1 MHTEAFVPSLAWAL
15 PFVGL
20 LLSIAV
26 LPLVAPHF
34 WESNLRKLGIA
45 AVLAAPVVV
54 LYLRSRP
61 ESLVHAAADYVSFIV
76 LLGGLFV
83 ISGGILLEGDLEATP
98 RTNTALLAVGAV
110 LASFVG
116 TTGAS
121 MVLVRPLLQTN
132 RERKHVTH
140 TVVFFIFLVSNIGG
154 CLTPLGDPPLFL
166 GYLLGVP
173 FTWTFRL
180 FVPWL
185 FTTALVLGIYFLWDR
200 RAHAREAKADLK
212 RDFYEVRRLR
222 VGGRENAFLLAGVLA
237 SVAFLHAPWREAAIV
252 ALALF
257 SWFRTDPGLHK
268 ANRFT
273 FHPIL
278 EVAALFAGIFATMLP
293 ALHILQARGA
303 ELGVREPWQ
312 FFWATGALS
321 SFLDNAPTYLTFLA
335 LARSLHLPADVVG
348 VPNALLTAISLG
360 AVFMGANTY
369 IGNGPNFMV
378 RSIAEERG
386 VKMPSFGGY
395 MLYSGGVLLP
405 VFLLVTLVFFR

>member
-20 LLSIAV
+20 LLSIAI
-26 LPLVAPHF
+26 LPLAAPHF
-34 WESNLRKLGIA
+34 WESNLRKLGVA
-45 AVLAAPVVV
+45 ALLGAPVLF
-54 LYLRSRP
+54 LYLRARP
-61 ESLVHAAADYVSFIV
+61 QALVHTAEDYVSFIV

-98 RTNTALLAVGAV
+98 RTNAAFLGLGAF

-121 MVLVRPLLQTN
+121 MLLIRPLLQTN
-132 RERKHVTH
+132 RERRHVAH

-185 FTTALVLGIYFLWDR
+185 FTTGVVLAVYVVWDR
-200 RAHAREAKADLK
+200 RAHALETKVDLK
-212 RDFYEVRRLR
+212 HDFYQVRRLR
-222 VGGRENAFLLAGVLA
+222 VAGKENLAMLLGVLA
-237 SVAFLHAPWREAAIV
+237 AVALLKAPWREAAIV
-252 ALALF
+252 GLSVLSYA
-257 SWFRTDPGLHK
+257 RTDPDLRK

-278 EVAALFAGIFATMLP
+278 ELAALFAGIFVTMLP
-293 ALHILQARGA
+293 ALDLLRARGA

-335 LARSLHLPADVVG
+335 LAQGLGLPADVVG
-348 VPNALLTAISLG
+348 VPQAILVAISLG

-395 MLYSGGVLLP
+395 MLYSVGVLIP
-405 VFLLVTLVFFR
+405 VFVLVTLVFFR